1 MNKYL
6 LIVGF
11 LLFFCKL
18 NWAQKQKNVLKTIP
32 THTLP
37 KKMIESLPD
46 HKLIIYQ
53 ITAHLWGNQKSTNKI
68 NGSEIE
74 NGCGKMA
81 DISDIALQTLKNQGY
96 THVWVMGL
104 IESATLV
111 DHSNIGIEN
120 DHPAIVKG
128 RAGSAF
134 AIKDYYDIN
143 PNLAIEPSKR
153 MKEFESLVERIHKN
167 GLKLLIDFVP
177 NHVARVYSSDAK
189 PAGVVDFGVND
200 NIQTIFDPQN
210 NFYYLPGTEFIIPE
224 GVVPAIPQTS
234 FYEEK
239 PAKVT
244 GNDVFK
250 AMPNINDWYETVK
263 LNYGVNILNNRST
276 HFDPRPDTW
285 NKMTHIL
292 QYWMAKGVD
301 GFRCDMAEMVPVQFW
316 KHAIGTV
323 KKQYPKAV
331 FVAEIY
337 NPNEYKNYI
346 KTGGFDYLYD
356 KVGLYDALRRL
367 IEDQANAN
375 TADLTHVWQ
384 KESGDIGH
392 NMLRFLENHD
402 EQRIASEFF
411 AKDPFKALPAMLLSA
426 TMHNGPLMVYFGQE
440 LGEPA
445 ADAEGFGTKDGR
457 TTMFDFWGV
466 KTQQRWLNE
475 GKFDGKMLT
484 ENELKLQKNYLKIID
499 LSKKNEAISKGHFFD
514 LQYANEYKG
523 ALKSKI
529 YAYLRYTQ
537 NQKLLFIY
545 NFDHKNEQNFSLQ
558 IPELALQMMQLKD
571 NKVVKITTLH
581 QENSNKNSVKLN
593 QTFLDCKIQAN
604 SAIVLKIN

>member
-18 NWAQKQKNVLKTIP
+18 NWAQKQKNVSKTI
-32 THTLP
+32 TTNTLP
-37 KKMIESLPD
+37 KKMIESLPN

-53 ITAHLWGNQKSTNKI
+53 ITAHLWGNQNTTNKI

-81 DISDIALQTLKNQGY
+81 DISEVALQALKKQGY
-96 THVWVMGL
+96 THVWIMGL

-143 PNLAIEPSKR
+143 PNLAIEPTKR
-153 MKEFESLVERIHKN
+153 MQEFESLVQRIHKN

-177 NHVARVYSSDAK
+177 NHVARVYKSDAK
-189 PAGVVDFGVND
+189 PAGVDDFGKND
-200 NIQTIFDPQN
+200 NNKTIFDPQN
-210 NFYYLPGTEFIIPE
+210 NFYYLPGTEFIVPE

-250 AMPNINDWYETVK
+250 AMPSINDWYETVK
-263 LNYGVNILNNRST
+263 LNYGVNILNNKIT
-276 HFDPRPDTW
+276 YFNPRPDTW

-292 QYWMAKGVD
+292 QYWMDKGVD

-316 KHAIGTV
+316 QHAISTV

-367 IEDQANAN
+367 IEDQPNAN
-375 TADLTHVWQ
+375 TADITHVWQ
-384 KESGDIGH
+384 KESGDIGQ

-411 AKDPFKALPAMLLSA
+411 ANDPFKALPAMLLSA

-440 LGEPA
+440 LGESA
-445 ADAEGFGTKDGR
+445 TDSEGFGTKDGR

-466 KTQQRWLNE
+466 KTQQRWMN
-475 GKFDGKMLT
+475 GGTFDGKKLT
-484 ENELKLQKNYLKIID
+484 ANELKLQNSYLKIIK
-499 LSKKNEAISKGHFFD
+499 LSKNNEAINKGHFFD
-514 LQYANEYKG
+514 LQYANEYNGGSKG
-523 ALKSKI
+523 KI

-545 NFDHKNEQNFSLQ
+545 NFDQKNQQNFTLQ

-571 NKVVKITTLH
+571 NSIFKIITLH
-581 QENSNKNSVKLN
+581 QENSSKNLVKLN
-593 QTFLDCKIQAN
+593 KNKFNCIIQPN
-604 SAIVLKIN
+604 SAIVLNIN